1 MVRVN
6 VNPDLEMFSTAL
18 QAALKAKSA
27 LEAERLFAGA
37 RARSIRLDQPAAKA
51 LMETLR
57 VGGGQAKK
65 VAEVAEQLRRQGIDV
80 GSLRR

>member
-1 MVRVN
+1 MN
-6 VNPDLEMFSTAL
+6 AGPDLEMYSTAL

-37 RARSIRLDQPAAKA
+37 RARSIRLDQSAAKV
-51 LMETLR
+51 LMEALR
-57 VGGGQAKK
+57 VGGGLPKK